1 MRACGENAYTSQSP
15 INAIFVNL
23 PLPAAKRRQTTFG
36 PRNLN
41 NSVPGPWGGLLC
53 SSPQVRRAPRLCQA
67 HSHLRAFAV
76 VLWTSHSLKIP
87 PALPLFSQSN
97 AVLSVMADAAALH
110 ATRLPNTSPAT
121 SASHTCGP
129 VSLMWGLIAC
139 LPNPDDGSSPACC
152 SAFRAEN
159 RDWNEYNINRCSTY
173 IKPVLSV
180 YRSGPEGQGT
190 SESTGLSGQRQT
202 EGDLVKLEEPV
213 RPVSPSL
220 SRSGEK
226 ALTEGLGPPEAV

>member
-53 SSPQVRRAPRLCQA
+53 SSPQVRRAPRLCWA
-67 HSHLRAFAV
+67 HSHLRAFAL

-87 PALPLFSQSN
+87 PALPPVSRSN

-121 SASHTCGP
+121 SASQHLWPRFPYVGAHRLSP
-129 VSLMWGLIAC
+129 QPRRRLKSC
-139 LPNPDDGSSPACC
+139 LLLC
-152 SAFRAEN
+152 
-159 RDWNEYNINRCSTY
+159 
-173 IKPVLSV
+173 L
-180 YRSGPEGQGT
+180 QGR
-190 SESTGLSGQRQT
+190 EQR
-202 EGDLVKLEEPV
+202 LE
-213 RPVSPSL
+213 
-220 SRSGEK
+220 
-226 ALTEGLGPPEAV
+226 